1 LRACAE
7 INRQRGGTESARE
20 RETAEGSGRSESLRE
35 QRLRVCDAER
45 LEGVLHDD

>member
-1 LRACAE
+1 MRACAE
-7 INRQRGGTESARE
+7 INRQRGRTESARE
-20 RETAEGSGRSESLRE
+20 RLLRGAGGVRE